1 MVEDVGHSG
10 GIGDITLSYHI
21 KKKKPPIWERLC
33 DVSLEDLL
41 ACDVIGNRKRVAT
54 FSATASEDL
63 AAISS
68 CHSFTEAVLVNALTV
83 RGLECSF
90 HCLIVIFLLF
100 A

>member
-1 MVEDVGHSG
+1 MPAIAAASSNEPSR
-10 GIGDITLSYHI
+10 IMTN
-21 KKKKPPIWERLC
+21 KKAALKERLHK
-33 DVSLEDLL
+33 VLHYLL

-54 FSATASEDL
+54 FSATTSQHL
-63 AAISS
+63 AAIGG
-68 CHSFTEAVLVNALTV
+68 CHSFTEAVFVNALTV